1 MLAVILFRRHVSKGS
16 DEHSG
21 LRSGSFHY
29 PSDSKINYLDD
40 AIPVD
45 HDVAGLDIAVNN
57 APFVGVIESHDTLAW
72 RRRASAKSAMGRGA
86 QSPARDSL
94 PLPVP
99 WRYKEVPRLPHI
111 VDRDN
116 IRMLQTA
123 RRLSLPAKA
132 VKQVGILSDA
142 RRDGLERNQP
152 VDDWIASTVNH
163 THGAVAKLS
172 KNLVFAQLLQPAPLT
187 VSSRSAVSRTA
198 RILENIQ
205 HSKNLLYE
213 TRASSSNV

>member
-1 MLAVILFRRHVSKGS
+1 MLAVILLRRHVSKGS

-40 AIPVD
+40 AIAVD

-57 APFVGVIESHDTLAW
+57 APFVGVVECTTRLHGVDELQ
-72 RRRASAKSAMGRGA
+72 RNRERGA
-86 QSPARDSL
+86 AHNHLFEILSL
-94 PLPVP
+94 YQFHGDI
-99 WRYKEVPRLPHI
+99 RKFPRLPHI

-123 RRLSLPAKA
+123 RRLSLPVKA

-152 VDDWIASTVNH
+152 IDDWIASTVNH
-163 THGAVAKLS
+163 THGAVAKFS

-187 VSSRSAVSRTA
+187 VSSLPGVSRTA
-198 RILENIQ
+198 RVSWKNIQ
-205 HSKNLLYE
+205 PSKNLLYE
-213 TRASSSNV
+213 TFVKQ